1 MRSSMRLI
9 EIFVRVVDSGN
20 FVSAA
25 RSLLIDPA
33 AVSRAIKSLEEDLGT
48 LLFARSTRALKLTSE
63 GRRFYRDGVRM
74 LRSFEETISKFRA
87 DTALQ
92 GQLKVGMGPALSRRM
107 LMRALPSFQQRHPD
121 VRLILLGINNPG
133 ESADEGIDVL
143 IRPRSTRQRG
153 TEHRSQQGIVVRKL
167 MESPILACASPE
179 YLKRAGIPRAPS
191 DMARHTCLALLTMER
206 DVQDEWQFAK
216 GDRRERVKFTPSLTA
231 YGEELREAALA
242 GCGIVRLLECH
253 VADELRSGALVRI
266 LPDWECIGGLPIV
279 AIYRKQ
285 RPTLSR
291 VNAFVRHLADVL
303 PGKGRVGK
311 QR

>member
-1 MRSSMRLI
+1 MRTSIRLI
-9 EIFVRVVDSGN
+9 EIFVRVAESGS
-20 FVSAA
+20 FVAAA
-25 RSLLIDPA
+25 RSLLLDPA
-33 AVSRAIKSLEEDLGT
+33 AVSRAIKTLEEDLGT
-48 LLFARSTRALKLTSE
+48 LLFARSTRTLKLTSE
-63 GRRFYRDGVRM
+63 GRRFYRDGAQM
-74 LRSFEETISKFRA
+74 LRSFEETLSKFRA

-107 LMRALPSFQQRHPD
+107 LLRAIPSFQQRHPE

-143 IRPRSTRQRG
+143 IRPRSARQRG
-153 TEHRSQQGIVVRKL
+153 AEHRPQQGIVVRKL
-167 MESPILACASPE
+167 VDSPILICASPG
-179 YLKRAGIPRAPS
+179 YLKRVGTPRGPS
-191 DMARHTCLALLTMER
+191 DLAEHACLALLTMER

-216 GDRRERVKFTPSLTA
+216 DNRRERVKFTPSLTA

-253 VADELRSGALVRI
+253 VEDELRSGALVQV
-266 LPDWECIGGLPIV
+266 LPDWECLGGLPIV

-291 VNAFVRHLADVL
+291 VNAFVRHLAGAFQARGNV
-303 PGKGRVGK
+303 
-311 QR
+311 QRM

>member
-1 MRSSMRLI
+1 MRTDIRLI
-9 EIFVRVVDSGN
+9 EIFVRVVESGS
-20 FVSAA
+20 FVGAA

-33 AVSRAIKSLEEDLGT
+33 GVSRAIKSLEERLGT

-63 GRRFYRDGVRM
+63 GRRLYRDGARM
-74 LRSFEETISKFRA
+74 LRTVDETIQKFRA

-107 LMRALPSFQQRHPD
+107 LLRAIPSFQARYPE

-133 ESADEGIDVL
+133 EVADEGIDLL

-153 TEHRSQQGIVVRKL
+153 TEHRLQQGVVVRKL
-167 MESPILACASPE
+167 IDSPILICASPR
-179 YLKRAGIPRAPS
+179 YLKRAGVPRVPA
-191 DMARHTCLALLTMER
+191 DLATHACLALLTMER

-216 GDRRERVKFTPSLTA
+216 GDRRERIKFAPSLTA

-242 GCGIVRLLECH
+242 ACGIVRLLECH
-253 VADELRSGALVRI
+253 VEDELRSGALVKL
-266 LPDWECIGGLPIV
+266 LPDWECLGALPIV

-291 VNAFVRHLADVL
+291 VNAFVRHLADAL
-303 PGKGRVGK
+303 RGSHASG